1 MLEKLFKLKEKNTTV
16 GTEIMAGITTFMA
29 MSYIIFVNPA
39 ILSKAGMD
47 YNAVYGATIIASILG
62 TLLMGFYA
70 NVPYAVSCGLGLNAL
85 FTYTICGSLGFTWQ
99 EALAMVFICG
109 IINLL
114 VTVTSIRKKVI
125 KAMPTF
131 MQEAITVGI
140 GLFITYIGV
149 KNAGIIEFSVSS
161 VNNGIANAA
170 DVVPGLTIFKEPSVI
185 LACIGLILTTIL
197 VSKKVKGA
205 YLIGIIATTL
215 IGIPMGVTKLSNFS
229 NYSIMPSMA
238 PTFLKFDFSG
248 LLTAK
253 AGIVCILMTIFTLV
267 ISDLFDTIGTFI
279 GTGKKS
285 GIFEM
290 DENGE
295 MPQNMERAMIV
306 DSISTIIGSL
316 LGTSNL
322 GTFVESSAGIGVGG
336 RSGLTAV
343 VVAVL
348 FGLSLFLAPIV
359 ACVPMAAI
367 SPVLILIGV
376 SMMSGVGKIDWND
389 ILVAI
394 PAFFIIVMMP
404 LSYSIT
410 TGIQF
415 GFIFYMLVNLVNGK
429 GKNVSPMVYIFTVL
443 FVIDFVYKALT

>member
-248 LLTAK
+248 LITAK
-253 AGIVCILMTIFTLV
+253 AGIVCVLMTIFTLV

-306 DSISTIIGSL
+306 DSISTIIGSF